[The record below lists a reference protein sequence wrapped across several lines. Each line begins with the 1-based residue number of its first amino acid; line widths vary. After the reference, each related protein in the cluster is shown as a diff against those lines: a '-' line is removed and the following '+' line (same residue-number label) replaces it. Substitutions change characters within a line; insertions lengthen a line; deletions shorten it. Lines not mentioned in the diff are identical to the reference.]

1 MMKQRCL
8 NDKVKGFKNYGG
20 RAIGICERWENSF
33 LAFLADMGE
42 MPEGMSLDRIDNEG
56 DYCPENCRWAT
67 PVEQANNTR
76 RTRKVMIDG
85 EVRLARDVA
94 KENGVCPDR
103 IGARIGKGWSLE
115 QAVGLEQH
123 YDPRAVTIGNE
134 TLTLAQWAKRIGI
147 SRQAVHQRLQ
157 WGWSIEKAL
166 TAPKIDL
173 RQQKSRVGK
182 AVHPERKLVRKERKS
197 VRKEKK
203 SGLGGFIEE
212 QRHKL
217 KLNQKRLASY
227 LGISV
232 SKMVS
237 IEMGRMEPS
246 IKNCIALAR
255 LFEITLD
262 DLVAYLE

>member
-1 MMKQRCL
+1 
-8 NDKVKGFKNYGG
+8 
-20 RAIGICERWENSF
+20 
-33 LAFLADMGE
+33 
-42 MPEGMSLDRIDNEG
+42 
-56 DYCPENCRWAT
+56 
-67 PVEQANNTR
+67 
-76 RTRKVMIDG
+76 
-85 EVRLARDVA
+85 
-94 KENGVCPDR
+94 
-103 IGARIGKGWSLE
+103 
-115 QAVGLEQH
+115 
-123 YDPRAVTIGNE
+123 
-134 TLTLAQWAKRIGI
+134 
-147 SRQAVHQRLQ
+147 LQ

-173 RQQKSRVGK
+173 RRQQPIEKR
-182 AVHPERKLVRKERKS
+182 PVRKERES

-203 SGLGGFIEE
+203 SGLGGFIVE

-217 KLNQKRLASY
+217 KLNQKRLAAY

-232 SKMVS
+232 STMLS